1 MNKIYSD
8 TENVVDLMV
17 KAALVDGVE
26 TSIRRGCYHGSI
38 EVVMRK
44 DYERASFLV
53 DMSCTRVT
61 PHHLLFEMMKSNL
74 KRLLFGVYDQ
84 IGRGGGEDA

>member
-1 MNKIYSD
+1 MNNPYCVP
-8 TENVVDLMV
+8 ENVVDLMV

-26 TSIRRGCYHGSI
+26 TTIRRGHYHGTI

-44 DYERASFLV
+44 DDGRASFLV

-61 PHHLLFEMMKSNL
+61 PHHLLFEMKKSNL
-74 KRLLFGVYDQ
+74 KRLLFGAYDK
-84 IGRGGGEDA
+84 IGTGGGEDG

>member
-26 TSIRRGCYHGSI
+26 TTIRRGRYHGTI

-44 DYERASFLV
+44 DDGRCSDLV
-53 DMSCTRVT
+53 DLSCTRVT
-61 PHHLLFEMMKSNL
+61 PHHLLFQIMKANL
-74 KRLLFGVYDQ
+74 KRLLFGVYDK
-84 IGRGGGEDA
+84 IGRGGDTQ

>member
-1 MNKIYSD
+1 MNNPYSD
-8 TENVVDLMV
+8 TENVVGLMV

-26 TSIRRGCYHGSI
+26 TSIRRGRYHGSI
-38 EVVMRK
+38 EVVMKK

-53 DMSCTRVT
+53 DMSCTRAT

-74 KRLLFGVYDQ
+74 KRLLFGVYDK
-84 IGRGGGEDA
+84 IGTGGGEDV

>member
-1 MNKIYSD
+1 MIKTYSD

-74 KRLLFGVYDQ
+74 KRLLFGVYDK
-84 IGRGGGEDA
+84 IGRGGGEEV

>member
-1 MNKIYSD
+1 MSKTYSD
-8 TENVVDLMV
+8 TENVVDLMI
-17 KAALVDGVE
+17 KAATVDGVE
-26 TSIRRGCYHGSI
+26 TTIRRGRYLGTI

-44 DYERASFLV
+44 DYERATFLV

-74 KRLLFGVYDQ
+74 KRLLFGVYDK
-84 IGRGGGEDA
+84 IGRGG

>member
-1 MNKIYSD
+1 MNKTYSD

-26 TSIRRGCYHGSI
+26 TTIRRGRYHGTI

-44 DYERASFLV
+44 DDERCSDLV
-53 DMSCTRVT
+53 DLNCAKVT
-61 PHHLLFEMMKSNL
+61 THHVLFVIMKSNL

-84 IGRGGGEDA
+84 IGRGG

>member
-1 MNKIYSD
+1 MNKTYSD

-26 TSIRRGCYHGSI
+26 TTIRRGHYFGTI
-38 EVVMRK
+38 EVVMKK
-44 DYERASFLV
+44 DDGRCSHLV
-53 DMSCTRVT
+53 DLNCTKVP
-61 PHHLLFEMMKSNL
+61 PHHMLFQIMKANL

-84 IGRGGGEDA
+84 IGRGEGP

>member
-26 TSIRRGCYHGSI
+26 TTIRRGRYHGTI

-44 DYERASFLV
+44 DDERCSDLV
-53 DMSCTRVT
+53 DLS
-61 PHHLLFEMMKSNL
+61 
-74 KRLLFGVYDQ
+74 
-84 IGRGGGEDA
+84 

>member
-1 MNKIYSD
+1 MNKTYSD

-26 TSIRRGCYHGSI
+26 TTIRRGHYLGTI
-38 EVVMRK
+38 EVVMKK
-44 DYERASFLV
+44 DYDRASFLV

-61 PHHLLFEMMKSNL
+61 PHHLLFKMMKINL
-74 KRLLFGVYDQ
+74 KRILFGVYDK
-84 IGRGGGEDA
+84 IGMGGGEDG